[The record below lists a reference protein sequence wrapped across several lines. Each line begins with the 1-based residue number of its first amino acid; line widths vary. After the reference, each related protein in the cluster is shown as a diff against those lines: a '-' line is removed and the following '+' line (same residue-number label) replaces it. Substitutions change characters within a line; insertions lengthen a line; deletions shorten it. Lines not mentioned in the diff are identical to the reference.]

1 MPFKK
6 FETGKKAGEPDLE
19 KPVAGKKK
27 PFGKKSPFKIESKK
41 GKPFG
46 KK

>member
-6 FETGKKAGEPDLE
+6 FETGKKAGEPALDAP
-19 KPVAGKKK
+19 KGKK